1 MEAYDVLFAMNS
13 QLPEEQMDVIISKLE
28 KKITDLGGK
37 VEKTEKWGH
46 RRLPFTFSKH
56 KQAKEGHFVLIN
68 FKGESGTPK
77 ALVDLM
83 RVQEGVIRQMITKTK
98 EEEIPLEEEAI
109 FPAAE
114 EAAPQKEQEESGEP
128 Q

>member
-13 QLPEEQMDVIISKLE
+13 QLSEEQMEAIISKLE

-37 VEKTEKWGH
+37 VEKTDKWGH

-56 KQAKEGHFVLIN
+56 KQAKEGYYVMIN
-68 FKGESGTPK
+68 FKGEGGIPK

-83 RVQEGVIRQMITKTK
+83 RVQEGIIRQMITKAK

-114 EAAPQKEQEESGEP
+114 QAAPQKEQEESGKP